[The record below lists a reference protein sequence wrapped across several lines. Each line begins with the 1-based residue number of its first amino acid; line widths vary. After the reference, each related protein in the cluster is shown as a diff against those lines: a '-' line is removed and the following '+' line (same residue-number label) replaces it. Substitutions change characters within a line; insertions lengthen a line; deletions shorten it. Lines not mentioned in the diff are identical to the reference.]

1 MIRVDQIQRKLWLV
15 SYKALVSRSLTT
27 KYCLFPQVD
36 LEDKIVTIMASEY
49 MIREVLD
56 TLTSCCMQMAE
67 MLEHG
72 EDRAAAQS
80 INSLLRKSKKTK
92 SLPTADQIEFWREPE
107 KCGWMQSQGEHI
119 KTWRKR
125 WFVLKQ
131 GYLFRFS
138 SPDIGPGSKP
148 RGIIDLSQV
157 TDVGDGSSVTGKEN
171 SIKLTTATG
180 SKCFIT
186 DSETSQVEWI
196 SALDETVA
204 RLVKIIA
211 GVDDEDIPKSLSEQL
226 QASYSQVSHVR
237 GPPSG
242 LKNLYNAETN
252 YSIGDLEPPS
262 RNPSKQTQS
271 DIIQVINY
279 GDNPNGG
286 PPQGHST
293 DRMIQIDY
301 GSIAGAQNVSAPG
314 IGGVPPSAAHHQPPV
329 NSQAYYGSNYYTE
342 QQYGRALAT
351 EPRHPS
357 FMSQSASRQGPEFSA
372 NDLLDAPSP
381 PRSPQSAWEVHY
393 TDDGRPFYYNTQTG
407 VTTWEQPT
415 LEFLQ
420 SE

>member
-1 MIRVDQIQRKLWLV
+1 M
-15 SYKALVSRSLTT
+15 LT
-27 KYCLFPQVD
+27 
-36 LEDKIVTIMASEY
+36 IIASEY

-72 EDRAAAQS
+72 EDRTAAQS

-157 TDVGDGSSVTGKEN
+157 TDIGDGSSVSGKEN

-211 GVDDEDIPKSLSEQL
+211 GVDEEDAPKSLSEQL
-226 QASYSQVSHVR
+226 QASYSQVSHIR
-237 GPPSG
+237 APPSG
-242 LKNLYNAETN
+242 PKSLYNGEAMM
-252 YSIGDLEPPS
+252 YSAGNLEPPV
-262 RNPSKQTQS
+262 RNHSKQAQS
-271 DIIQVINY
+271 NMIQVINY
-279 GDNPNGG
+279 GDNPSGG
-286 PPQGHST
+286 PSQGHTSSQ
-293 DRMIQIDY
+293 MIQIDY
-301 GSIAGAQNVSAPG
+301 GSVAGAQNVSDTG
-314 IGGVPPSAAHHQPPV
+314 FSRVPSSAVQRQQPV
-329 NSQAYYGSNYYTE
+329 NNQLYYGSNYYPE
-342 QQYGRALAT
+342 QQFGDAMGIQPMHSNFGAQ
-351 EPRHPS
+351 P
-357 FMSQSASRQGPEFSA
+357 AKNGPEFSA

-393 TDDGRPFYYNTQTG
+393 TDDGRPFYYNTHTG
-407 VTTWEQPT
+407 VTTWEQPA
-415 LEFLQ
+415 LEFLR

>member
-1 MIRVDQIQRKLWLV
+1 
-15 SYKALVSRSLTT
+15 
-27 KYCLFPQVD
+27 
-36 LEDKIVTIMASEY
+36 
-49 MIREVLD
+49 
-56 TLTSCCMQMAE
+56 MAE

-72 EDRAAAQS
+72 EDRTAAQS

-157 TDVGDGSSVTGKEN
+157 TDIGDGSSVTGKEN

-211 GVDDEDIPKSLSEQL
+211 GIDEEDIPKSLSEQL

-237 GPPSG
+237 APPSG
-242 LKNLYNAETN
+242 LKNLYNGETN
-252 YSIGDLEPPS
+252 YPAGDLDS
-262 RNPSKQTQS
+262 KNRNSSKQTQR

-279 GDNPNGG
+279 GDDPNRG
-286 PPQGHST
+286 PPQGHLS

-301 GSIAGAQNVSAPG
+301 GSIAGAQNVSAAG
-314 IGGVPPSAAHHQPPV
+314 FGGVPTSAAHHQPPV
-329 NSQAYYGSNYYTE
+329 NNQAQYDLNYYPE
-342 QQYGRALAT
+342 RQYGAAT
-351 EPRHPS
+351 EPRHTN
-357 FMSQSASRQGPEFSA
+357 FVSQSASRRGPEFSA

-381 PRSPQSAWEVHY
+381 PRSPQSAWEVHH

-407 VTTWEQPT
+407 VSTWEQPS